1 MKTPSCANDSSQS
14 KSAFPTSDTNLI
26 SSSRTSA
33 SLRCCATSF
42 FSETRSEGST
52 GAASARVV
60 SSSSLCARTD
70 VTKIST
76 SASAN
81 WQYSAKSMNSTERVP
96 LGRMVT
102 RSSEQTSSAQ
112 SAPKLAATRMNSW
125 TRMTKSFSSLASAR
139 SSKCFTHLQN
149 LKNRRAIDVVFDS
162 PLSALDA
169 AGTTS
174 VYAPKRS
181 TYCRIF
187 RPFSRTWQL
196 LANLFAVSISNDA
209 SVIGTH
215 NRPSPSYCSRKSVH
229 ISAAFCAPSSRS
241 AEETR
246 KQSSSTQ

>member
-1 MKTPSCANDSSQS
+1 MKTPSWPQRSSQS
-14 KSAFPTSDTNLI
+14 TTALPMSLTNLT
-26 SSSRTSA
+26 SSSRVSA
-33 SLRCCATSF
+33 SLRPCLRMSF
-42 FSETRSEGST
+42 
-52 GAASARVV
+52 GAPPAVTLAVF
-60 SSSSLCARTD
+60 SSSLRSLAE
-70 VTKIST
+70 VTLTST
-76 SASAN
+76 SASTS
-81 WQYSAKSMNSTERVP
+81 WQYSAKSMNSTDSVP
-96 LGRMVT
+96 FGRMPI